1 MTNYSHRSIFIA
13 YPNVKTIDDQTAY
26 DWDGNVVS
34 LDPSKIA
41 EAQVQV
47 DQELVY
53 HNFCCDRQNGIG
65 NTVGYPTWQEQM
77 GMLYDD
83 MKNGT
88 LNTSGQWYVGITS
101 VKNNIPKPS

>member
-41 EAQVQV
+41 EAQIQV

-53 HNFCCDRQNGIG
+53 HNFCCDRQYGIG
-65 NTVGYPTWQEQM
+65 NTAGYPTWQEQM

>member
-41 EAQVQV
+41 EAQKQV

-53 HNFCCDRQNGIG
+53 HNFC
-65 NTVGYPTWQEQM
+65 
-77 GMLYDD
+77 
-83 MKNGT
+83 
-88 LNTSGQWYVGITS
+88 
-101 VKNNIPKPS
+101 